1 MGFVNMDLGDSVRE
15 GELVPNGTYDLVI
28 AKAEDKPSKK
38 GNPMTR
44 IVIRIENASVSN
56 PAPVMYYMNH
66 ITPSL
71 PADQRQMRALEIK
84 RFLTLFGVPYG
95 EEGFETEDL
104 VGCTAKDAMIEQ
116 EQGEDGQMR
125 HRLILPRLDQRR

>member
-1 MGFVNMDLGDSVRE
+1 MGFINMNLGDDVRE
-15 GELVPNGTYDLVI
+15 GELVPNGEYELVI

-44 IVIRIENASVSN
+44 IVIRIEDAPVSN

-66 ITPSL
+66 LTPDL
-71 PADQRQMRALEIK
+71 PSDQRQMRSLEIK
-84 RFLTLFGVPYG
+84 RFLTLFRVPFG
-95 EEGFETEDL
+95 DEGFETEDL
-104 VGCTAKDAMIEQ
+104 VGSRARALVEQ

-125 HRLILPRLDQRR
+125 HRLILPRLDSGRR